1 MTKKIRFIFAI
12 SLVCL
17 FIFTSCTKENTTVT
31 NNTTAIT
38 TEQKHPYDDLSTCAG
53 TLTYA
58 LCEKAAKYCDEHE
71 IFPDKLTVC
80 DYNLDGKADIFVDGG
95 LITYA
100 GYPLAAV
107 ISDGFN
113 SFSYY
118 NDFDF
123 MPTLYQN
130 NVTGEKEFIAVAG
143 SWFSSDS
150 YRMGVYSINGNSI
163 TVPYAAVSSTGYVGG
178 GFTQFGF
185 SIAENI
191 SIEDSSY
198 NLVDYKC
205 PDNNNYPELF
215 YSGMYYGD
223 CYIFMQN
230 YTKCE
235 EVPQLAVAAPYKFP
249 DDIDNISNTELV
261 AQDFYNMFSDPVPVE
276 PDKINDSFNT
286 KKGSIICVNEVKE
299 SDTAKY
305 KDETDSEITVSEKVC
320 KNVTDFLHKILT
332 DKQDATAAPYD
343 IDKDGKAEMLVGLY
357 SSSEENAEIYCI
369 YENGTI
375 EKKSDYKLGS
385 NTFFIGEERFECG
398 IDVDIG

>member
-1 MTKKIRFIFAI
+1 M
-12 SLVCL
+12 
-17 FIFTSCTKENTTVT
+17 
-31 NNTTAIT
+31 
-38 TEQKHPYDDLSTCAG
+38 
-53 TLTYA
+53 
-58 LCEKAAKYCDEHE
+58 
-71 IFPDKLTVC
+71 
-80 DYNLDGKADIFVDGG
+80 
-95 LITYA
+95 
-100 GYPLAAV
+100 
-107 ISDGFN
+107 
-113 SFSYY
+113 
-118 NDFDF
+118 
-123 MPTLYQN
+123 
-130 NVTGEKEFIAVAG
+130 
-143 SWFSSDS
+143 
-150 YRMGVYSINGNSI
+150 
-163 TVPYAAVSSTGYVGG
+163 
-178 GFTQFGF
+178 
-185 SIAENI
+185 
-191 SIEDSSY
+191 
-198 NLVDYKC
+198 
-205 PDNNNYPELF
+205 
-215 YSGMYYGD
+215 
-223 CYIFMQN
+223 
-230 YTKCE
+230 
-235 EVPQLAVAAPYKFP
+235 
-249 DDIDNISNTELV
+249 